1 MLFRSDLDP
10 LEAEPSVQLR
20 WLRPGEALG
29 QPDAVI
35 LPGSKQTLRDLAA
48 LRSCGGDEA
57 LRAYSAA
64 GGHLFGLCGGLQMLG
79 TELLDPL
86 GLEGEMNPASTAPLS
101 AAAASPGL
109 GLLPLR
115 TRFSA
120 AKTTAQ
126 RRAIALWPPGPSLEL
141 EGFELHHG
149 HTQAEALPVTVEPD
163 LGWWQP
169 CGAQEI
175 GRAHV

>member
-1 MLFRSDLDP
+1 
-10 LEAEPSVQLR
+10 
-20 WLRPGEALG
+20 
-29 QPDAVI
+29 
-35 LPGSKQTLRDLAA
+35 
-48 LRSCGGDEA
+48 
-57 LRAYSAA
+57 
-64 GGHLFGLCGGLQMLG
+64 MLG

-169 CGAQEI
+169 CGAQGGLVAGTYLHGIFDNGPWRRRWLNLLRRRRGLTPLSENQPHH
-175 GRAHV
+175 RRQREALLDRLAASFEDHVDLGPLLD